1 MSLRRVFIYLLRPR
15 WHRKSFRTATRY
27 PAPTTPEQ
35 PDFAHGKFLVFCNLQ
50 PTKSACSAATGNG
63 LSGMGQPLSSVSGRK
78 RYNTLD
84 FASKIVCQ
92 VELRPLWI
100 PLPRATLFPFGY
112 PMPTGM
118 LLAPIGNPE
127 PRDCIPLDTRIFSSQ
142 MVPTLK
148 NCVLPCR
155 TFSRKCHST
164 RHSFLQRLCKNLNL
178 CRGVPSK
185 NSVFA
190 NTENF
195 LVTLLRQKNNSG
207 LFVDSTWSAISKIFF
222 KNSNK
227 SVVNSV

>member
-1 MSLRRVFIYLLRPR
+1 M
-15 WHRKSFRTATRY
+15 
-27 PAPTTPEQ
+27 PTTPEQ
-35 PDFAHGKFLVFCNLQ
+35 LDFALAKSFVLCSLQ
-50 PTKSACSAATGNG
+50 PTKSACSAAAEKC
-63 LSGMGQPLSSVSGRK
+63 LSGVGQPLSSVSGRK

-92 VELRPLWI
+92 QGCFSPLLETQSQGISPLWI
-100 PLPRATLFPFGY
+100 PPSFSHKWY
-112 PMPTGM
+112 PHW
-118 LLAPIGNPE
+118 
-127 PRDCIPLDTRIFSSQ
+127 
-142 MVPTLK
+142 K

-222 KNSNK
+222 KK
-227 SVVNSV
+227 FQ